1 MAIILKCPSCEDKF
15 RWDFA
20 AQSKWPKAC
29 PLCGVSMGEEVSDDE
44 IRMPSLRSAKTD
56 AVDGSYRQLEKSS
69 EHRMEQAA
77 AAAGTSVSEM
87 SALKITDLKTNIV
100 AGETYVPEVRN
111 AVTERMD
118 QMKQMG
124 APVGFSGAQA
134 SELAAQVRTGPHPN
148 AGAKAM
154 QSIQRLMG
162 KG

>member
-1 MAIILKCPSCEDKF
+1 MAVVLKCPDCEQKF

-20 AQSKWPKAC
+20 DEQRWPKAC
-29 PLCGVSMGEEVSDDE
+29 PLCGANTDHGVPDDV
-44 IRMPSLRSAKTD
+44 IVMPALRSPKTAATD
-56 AVDGSYRQLEKSS
+56 ESYRQLERSS

-77 AAAGTSVSEM
+77 AAAGTSVADM

-100 AGETYVPEVRN
+100 PGETYVPEVRN

-124 APVGFSGAQA
+124 AQVGFAGAAA
-134 SELAAQVRTGPHPN
+134 SEFAGQVKTGPYPN